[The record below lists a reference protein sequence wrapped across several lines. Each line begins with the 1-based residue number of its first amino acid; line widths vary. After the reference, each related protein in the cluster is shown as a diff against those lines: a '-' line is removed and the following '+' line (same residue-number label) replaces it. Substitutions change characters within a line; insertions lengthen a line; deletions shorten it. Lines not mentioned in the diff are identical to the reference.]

1 MKAVGISLVLL
12 GLAEAAFGLG
22 FNSIRPYMSL
32 FLTEREGLS
41 SGTAGIVIAST
52 AAFAAIGGLLMPT
65 MAGKLGNTRSL
76 GILRLLGAACVAT
89 WFAVGTLPAVLAFV
103 LLYYALLDG
112 TSALYASEVMGR
124 LPASARDIMAGVN
137 NVMWSGM
144 AAIAAAL
151 SGFLQDR
158 PGGGFGLAFSV
169 GIAGYVFSALWC
181 MFVLPRVRVHEDG
194 PELGLVA

>member
-1 MKAVGISLVLL
+1 
-12 GLAEAAFGLG
+12 
-22 FNSIRPYMSL
+22 MSL

-41 SGTAGIVIAST
+41 TGSAGIVIAST
-52 AAFAAIGGLLMPT
+52 ALFAAIGGLLMPT
-65 MAGKLGNTRSL
+65 LAGKIGNTRSL
-76 GILRLLGAACVAT
+76 GLLRLLGAGCVAA
-89 WFAVGTLPAVLAFV
+89 WFLVGTLPAVLAFV

-112 TSALYASEVMGR
+112 TSALYASEIMGR

-137 NVMWSGM
+137 SVMWSAV

-181 MFVLPRVRVHEDG
+181 MFVLPRVTVHEDG
-194 PELGLVA
+194 PAATPA